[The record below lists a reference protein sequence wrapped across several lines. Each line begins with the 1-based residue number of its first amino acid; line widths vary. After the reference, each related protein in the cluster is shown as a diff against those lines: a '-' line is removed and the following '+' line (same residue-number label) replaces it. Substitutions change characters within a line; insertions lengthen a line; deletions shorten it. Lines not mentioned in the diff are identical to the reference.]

1 MEYLRAFLVG
11 GLLCVIGQILIDRT
25 KLTPARILTGY
36 VTAGVFL
43 TAVGLYDPLV
53 EWAGCGATVPLTG
66 FGYTLAKGVEK
77 AVGESGLLG
86 VFSGGG
92 TACAAGVGAAIFFS
106 LLRQFNCCLCA
117 VGTCTGN
124 DGNTFC
130 HCIYRELDNL
140 RMFLF

>member
-77 AVGESGLLG
+77 AVGENGLLG

-92 TACAAGVGAAIFFS
+92 VACAAGVGAAIFFG
-106 LLRQFNCCLCA
+106 LLMA
-117 VGTCTGN
+117 
-124 DGNTFC
+124 
-130 HCIYRELDNL
+130 
-140 RMFLF
+140 LFSRSKDRT